1 MGISAPDRYGDFSAG
16 SLWGFQR
23 RIAMGI
29 SMSIV
34 GTACEALHGA
44 LTIACTHQC
53 FDFSDS
59 ARRLG
64 REGRLTP
71 FDRLLRG
78 RAGCFQVGHRRA
90 PDGRLPLRFES
101 VTATLATASGGSS
114 LYAET

>member
-1 MGISAPDRYGDFSAG
+1 LI
-16 SLWGFQR
+16 
-23 RIAMGI
+23 
-29 SMSIV
+29 
-34 GTACEALHGA
+34 
-44 LTIACTHQC
+44 
-53 FDFSDS
+53 
-59 ARRLG
+59 
-64 REGRLTP
+64 P